1 MNATTAHIRIAVL
14 LLAFAAAAAHA
25 EDIRIAETHG
35 VLLEQ
40 PAATSSHQLQLALHI
55 FRGGRWKVEDLVPAV
70 RGAAILIGQCR
81 VALVHADIHVV
92 EAPRRYHFYSTP
104 VSRELLGRMQAP
116 RPAVFFVD
124 DTHNRPAYE
133 AEAIGRGNAVG
144 RLELADTVWI
154 AHGARNL
161 PQALAHELVHVLT
174 DSGDHSREPG
184 NLMRPETSPQ
194 NIQLTEQQCAR
205 LRARGEAHGLLTPVA
220 PAAK

>member
-1 MNATTAHIRIAVL
+1 VSAATAHIRIAGL
-14 LLAFAAAAAHA
+14 LLAFAASAAHA
-25 EDIRIAETHG
+25 EDIRVAETHG

-40 PAATSSHQLQLALHI
+40 PSAGATHQLQLALHV
-55 FRGGRWKVEDLVPAV
+55 FRGGRWTVEDIVPAV
-70 RGAAILIGQCR
+70 RDAAVLIGQCR

-104 VSRELLGRMQAP
+104 VSRGLLGRMPAP

-144 RLELADTVWI
+144 RPELADTIWI

-161 PQALAHELVHVLT
+161 PQALAHELVHVLS
-174 DSGDHSREPG
+174 DSGEHSREPG

-205 LRARGEAHGLLTPVA
+205 LRARGEAHGLLTPIA
-220 PAAK
+220 RTTK